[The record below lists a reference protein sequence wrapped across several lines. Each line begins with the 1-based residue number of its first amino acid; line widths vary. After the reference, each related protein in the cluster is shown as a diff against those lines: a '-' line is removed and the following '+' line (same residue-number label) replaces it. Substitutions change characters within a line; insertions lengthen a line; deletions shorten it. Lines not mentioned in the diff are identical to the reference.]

1 MTDWQMDPDEHLL
14 WQGAPRGD
22 LVFGAEALAG
32 AILGGILIAVA
43 TGVVM
48 AFGDGLRDLAVPLIG
63 GAVVVGAILT
73 LLFPLLDQQARRNT
87 TYALTTKRA
96 FIRQT
101 GLRNRVEQDDTG
113 WVLHAPDKIRLMTG
127 PPDTIYFARR
137 PSSGRKGGVAP
148 PVGFDIGFRRIDDG
162 AAVYQQ
168 MIAVATQNQTTR

>member
-1 MTDWQMDPDEHLL
+1 MTQWPMDPDETLL

-32 AILGGILIAVA
+32 AIPGGLLIAVA
-43 TGVVM
+43 TGVVV
-48 AFGDGLRDLAVPLIG
+48 AFGDRLGDLAVPLIG

-73 LLFPLLDQQARRNT
+73 ILFPLLDQQARRNT

-113 WVLHAPDKIRLMTG
+113 WVLHDPDKIRLVTG

-137 PSSGRKGGVAP
+137 PTSGRKGGVAP
-148 PVGFDIGFRRIDDG
+148 PVGFDIGFRRIENG
-162 AAVYQQ
+162 AALYQQ
-168 MIAVATQNQTTR
+168 MIGVATTNQTAR